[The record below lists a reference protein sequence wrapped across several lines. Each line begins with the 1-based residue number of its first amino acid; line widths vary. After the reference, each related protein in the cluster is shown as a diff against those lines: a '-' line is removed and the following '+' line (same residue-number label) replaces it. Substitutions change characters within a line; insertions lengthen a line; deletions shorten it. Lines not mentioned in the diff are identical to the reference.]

1 MHLPVGL
8 HVQTIGG
15 KGHVGEGQ
23 ITTQA
28 IGVTVDG
35 ALHLL
40 AVDAHVQVH
49 GNAARTLQAV
59 AHLIEA
65 PVLTG

>member
-1 MHLPVGL
+1 MTKLPFAL

-15 KGHVGEGQ
+15 KGHVSEGQ
-23 ITTQA
+23 VTTQA

-35 ALHLL
+35 ALHFL

-49 GNAARTLQAV
+49 RHAAIKAF
-59 AHLIEA
+59 
-65 PVLTG
+65 